1 MFISATI
8 SNTQAS
14 CVLLI
19 LADAVRVHACRRM
32 FIDAVYPAIDSI
44 DHTHKSCSHIYVPS
58 GKHTKNYRKSPLFM
72 GKLTINGDF
81 P

>member
-44 DHTHKSCSHIYVPS
+44 DHTHKSCSHINVPS

-72 GKLTINGDF
+72 GQLTINCDF